1 MADVVKFIIL
11 CHNRGAKGTRRPF
24 PHESCFPTEPWE
36 TASRPADGRD
46 GTGMFWSAH
55 IHNKNTNR
63 DTNAGFER
71 FICFAHGLTEPAL
84 EIKCAVW
91 TA

>member
-36 TASRPADGRD
+36 TASRPADGMELACF
-46 GTGMFWSAH
+46 GLHIYTTKIQTGIQMQAL
-55 IHNKNTNR
+55 N
-63 DTNAGFER
+63 
-71 FICFAHGLTEPAL
+71 GLSVL
-84 EIKCAVW
+84 HMV
-91 TA
+91 